1 MLEAFLPK
9 SATRVVVYLEPINVR
24 WGAQKLGAFCR
35 EVVGVEPDAATC
47 FLFVNSRRD
56 TLLLYFE
63 DPSGE
68 QTLTK
73 KLGKGA
79 FLLPARDEDGE
90 RFAIL
95 HPRKLSRL
103 FRT

>member
-24 WGAQKLGAFCR
+24 WGVEKLGAFCR
-35 EVVGVEPDAATC
+35 EVVGIEPNNATC

-56 TLLLYFE
+56 TLLLYFV
-63 DPSGE
+63 DRTGE

-73 KLGKGA
+73 KLDKGS
-79 FLLPARDEDGE
+79 FLLPARDEDGAPFVTL
-90 RFAIL
+90 R
-95 HPRKLSRL
+95 PTMLSRL

>member
-24 WGAQKLGAFCR
+24 WSVQKLGAFCR

-63 DPSGE
+63 DSTGG

-73 KLGKGA
+73 KLNKGA
-79 FLLPARDEDGE
+79 FMLPARDEDGAP
-90 RFAIL
+90 FAIL
-95 HPRKLSRL
+95 HPRMLPRL

>member
-1 MLEAFLPK
+1 MLEPFLPK
-9 SATRVVVYLEPINVR
+9 TATRVVVYLEPINVR
-24 WGAQKLGAFCR
+24 WGVQKLGAFCR
-35 EVVGVEPDAATC
+35 GVVGVEPDAATC

-68 QTLTK
+68 QTVKK
-73 KLGKGA
+73 KLDKGA
-79 FLLPARDEDGE
+79 FLLPVRAEDGAP
-90 RFAIL
+90 FAIL
-95 HPRKLSRL
+95 HPRMLSRL